1 MIRRA
6 AILSLCIAVAACD
19 AGSRDEPLL
28 VVTDVESP
36 DIAARLERFTAE
48 TSVAVELHVGD
59 PAGIVEE
66 LAGAD
71 GAMPADVLIASDVA
85 LLSRAAE
92 EGALRPLQG
101 TARTVLPETLRDP
114 EGAWSAFDAEP
125 LVIVARG
132 PIVIAVSLAMAYRDL
147 AAPMFH
153 GKLCLP
159 AVSTPE
165 ARALLASL
173 IDEFGVRDAET
184 VVRLWVR
191 NLAAAPFADTSA
203 LVDAVAEGRCS
214 VAVMPRGDAPAD
226 LVVIEPHPPVLVI
239 AGAGVA
245 RHAHHPDAA
254 QALVDW
260 LVAHAGLEGLDTER
274 PVATAARSDADARLL
289 AERTGYR

>member
-6 AILSLCIAVAACD
+6 AILSLCIALAACG

-28 VVTDVESP
+28 VVTDVEST

-48 TSVAVELHVGD
+48 TGVPVELQVGD
-59 PAGIVEE
+59 PAGLVEE
-66 LAGAD
+66 LAAAA
-71 GAMPADVLIASDVA
+71 AMPADVLIASDVA

-101 TARTVLPETLRDP
+101 TARTALPETLRDP

-132 PIVIAVSLAMAYRDL
+132 PIVIAVSVAMTYRDL
-147 AAPMFH
+147 AAPMFS
-153 GKLCLP
+153 GKLCLM

-173 IDEFGVRDAET
+173 IDEFGVREAET
-184 VVRLWVR
+184 VVRHWVR
-191 NLAAAPFADTSA
+191 NLAAPPFADTAA
-203 LVDAVAEGRCS
+203 LANAIADGRCS
-214 VAVMPRGDAPAD
+214 VAVMSRADAPAD
-226 LVVIEPHPPVLVI
+226 VVVIEPRPPVLVI
-239 AGAGVA
+239 AGAGVT
-245 RHAHHPDAA
+245 RHARHPDAA

-260 LVAHAGLEGLDTER
+260 LVANAGLEEFVANE
-274 PVATAARSDADARLL
+274 PVAAAAWLDGDVRLL
-289 AERTGYR
+289 AERAGYR

>member
-6 AILSLCIAVAACD
+6 AILSLCIALAACG

-28 VVTDVESP
+28 VVTDVEST

-48 TSVAVELHVGD
+48 TGVPVELQVGD
-59 PAGIVEE
+59 PAGLVEE
-66 LAGAD
+66 LAAAA
-71 GAMPADVLIASDVA
+71 AMPADVLIASDVA

-101 TARTVLPETLRDP
+101 TARTALPETLRDP

-132 PIVIAVSLAMAYRDL
+132 PIVIAVSVAMTYRDL
-147 AAPMFH
+147 AAPMFS
-153 GKLCLP
+153 GKLCLM

-173 IDEFGVRDAET
+173 IDEFGVREAET
-184 VVRLWVR
+184 VVRHWVR
-191 NLAAAPFADTSA
+191 NLAAPPFADAAA
-203 LVDAVAEGRCS
+203 LANAMVDGRCS
-214 VAVMPRGDAPAD
+214 VAVMSRGDAPAD
-226 LVVIEPHPPVLVI
+226 IVVIEPRPPVLVI
-239 AGAGVA
+239 AGAGVT
-245 RHAHHPDAA
+245 RHARHPDAA

-260 LVAHAGLEGLDTER
+260 LVANAGLEEFVANE
-274 PVATAARSDADARLL
+274 PVAAAAWLDGDVRLL
-289 AERTGYR
+289 AERAGYR